1 MISIRSHVIL
11 LILSIAIVNSLN
23 AAHLKNSKHAKI
35 SKRELTNSNLDG
47 LKLEGPANLKSNAAK
62 DEANVKLEHGDAL
75 KATNQDTKSTKL
87 EANIKLF
94 KTEANLKDF
103 NDPDCCISYCSSGI
117 FPPGCPACSCS

>member
-1 MISIRSHVIL
+1 MS
-11 LILSIAIVNSLN
+11 N
-23 AAHLKNSKHAKI
+23 
-35 SKRELTNSNLDG
+35 RELTNSNLES
-47 LKLEGPANLKSNAAK
+47 LQLETPANLKSNAAK

-103 NDPDCCISYCSSGI
+103 KILTLKMNRNRI
-117 FPPGCPACSCS
+117 FKIKYRLNKSNKFNLI